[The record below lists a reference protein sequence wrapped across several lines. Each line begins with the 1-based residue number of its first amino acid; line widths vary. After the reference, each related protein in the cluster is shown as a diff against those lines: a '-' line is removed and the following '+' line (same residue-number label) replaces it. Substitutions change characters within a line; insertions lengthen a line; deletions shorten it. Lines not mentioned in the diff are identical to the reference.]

1 MNVRTLAA
9 VATVALAFV
18 GCGKRGDPLPPLRRS
33 PLPVANLRLA
43 QRGNELVVTFTTP
56 RTTVGGVKLGLME
69 VELVHRLG
77 SGPFDEQAVRK
88 TLKAAPGEALEE
100 RLPLPPPA
108 TLVRYKAIVRA
119 DGQLSPEAAPPPFAT
134 VAPPEPPKNVVA
146 EVVATGLRLRFTPA
160 PLPTPTPSPSP
171 SPTAMAS
178 PTAPA
183 APSAGAT
190 PTETPA
196 PTETP
201 TPTIS
206 VSVSPT
212 ASPAPTAS
220 ASPTETP
227 ALAVAASPAPAPDAS
242 PAASPAAAPTPT
254 PAPTPPTAGT
264 HVYRRPADGS
274 YGAPLTKDPTA
285 DAVYEDTTVA
295 LDERVCY
302 ELRTVVS
309 TSPLVESAATGEV
322 CLVRRDIVPPSA
334 PRGLTALE
342 REGGIDLEWSAAP
355 DADVVAY
362 RVYRTA
368 SGGTPQRVAELA
380 ETRYRDEALPEGA
393 RVLVYQVAAVDK
405 AGNEGP
411 LGDGVSARR
420 P

>member
-1 MNVRTLAA
+1 MNVRTLAIVAA
-9 VATVALAFV
+9 VAVAVV

-33 PLPVANLRLA
+33 PLPVADLRLA

-56 RTTVGGVKLGLME
+56 RTTVSGLKLGLME

-77 SGPFDEQAVRK
+77 AGPFDEQSVRK

-100 RLPLPPPA
+100 RLPLPPPG

-119 DGQLSPEAAPPPFAT
+119 DGQLSPEAAPLPFAT
-134 VAPPEPPKNVVA
+134 VAPPEPPKNMVA

-160 PLPTPTPSPSP
+160 PLPTPTPTPSPSP
-171 SPTAMAS
+171 SPTGS

-183 APSAGAT
+183 APSVGAT
-190 PTETPA
+190 
-196 PTETP
+196 
-201 TPTIS
+201 
-206 VSVSPT
+206 PT
-212 ASPAPTAS
+212 ASPAPTAAPAPTASPSPTEAPTASATPAVPASTPAADASPS
-220 ASPTETP
+220 ASP
-227 ALAVAASPAPAPDAS
+227 AV
-242 PAASPAAAPTPT
+242 APTPT

-264 HVYRRPADGS
+264 HVYRRPADGA
-274 YGAPLTKDPTA
+274 YGAPLTTDPIA
-285 DAVYEDTTVA
+285 DAVYEDTVVA
-295 LDERVCY
+295 LEERVCY

-368 SGGTPQRVAELA
+368 SGGAPQRVAEVA
-380 ETRYRDEALPEGA
+380 ETRYRDQALPDGA

>member
-1 MNVRTLAA
+1 MNVRTLAT
-9 VATVALAFV
+9 VATVAIAVV

-33 PLPVANLRLA
+33 PLPVADLRIA
-43 QRGNELVVTFTTP
+43 QRGDFLVVTFTTP
-56 RTTVGGVKLGLME
+56 RTTVSGVKLGLME

-77 SGPFDEQAVRK
+77 LGPFDQQAVRK

-119 DGQLSPEAAPPPFAT
+119 EGQLSPEAAPPPFAT
-134 VAPPEPPKNVVA
+134 VAPPAPPKNVVA

-171 SPTAMAS
+171 TATAS

-183 APSAGAT
+183 TPSAGAT
-190 PTETPA
+190 PTASPTPTAPPA

-201 TPTIS
+201 TAS
-206 VSVSPT
+206 ASPT
-212 ASPAPTAS
+212 ASPTPAVPATMPGPDARPS
-220 ASPTETP
+220 ASP
-227 ALAVAASPAPAPDAS
+227 AV
-242 PAASPAAAPTPT
+242 APTPT

-274 YGAPLTKDPTA
+274 YGAPLTKDPIVESTW
-285 DAVYEDTTVA
+285 EDTTVA

-309 TSPLVESAATGEV
+309 TSPLVESAPTGEV

-368 SGGTPQRVAELA
+368 SGGAPQRVAEVA
-380 ETRYRDEALPEGA
+380 ETRYRDQTLPEGV